1 MSQPT
6 PTLCL
11 NMIVK
16 NESKI
21 ITRLFDSVVDII
33 DSYCI
38 CDTGSTDNTI
48 ELIQNYF
55 KQKSI
60 PGRVVKEPFRDFGYN
75 RTFALE
81 QCENQYKADYL
92 LLMDA
97 DMVLQYGKGFDA
109 KRFKNS
115 LVTNI
120 AHYIFQGTSDFQYK
134 NVRVVK
140 NNVGIKYWGVTHE
153 YIQVPDGTTYG
164 TYENKHIFIHDI
176 GDGGSKSDKYVR
188 DVRLLTE
195 ALEKTPNNDR
205 YTFYLASS
213 LRDSGQKEKAI
224 ETYKKRIGLGG
235 WIEEIWYS
243 CFAIGRIYRDLGDME
258 RAVYWW
264 MEAYT
269 AYPSRIENLYEMIVY
284 YRNRGKYELAYELY
298 KIANE
303 RRKDTERYDFLFLEK
318 DIYDY
323 KLDYEM
329 SIIGYYHN
337 PDKIDMVK
345 GCMKLLMLDNW
356 TNGSVMSNYKFYAP
370 TVQGKRVILS
380 IPEPPKDGFLS
391 STPALCVHNGELVC
405 NYRFVNY
412 KINGE
417 GGYDNQEFIETVNII
432 SRFTLDTLDKIGENL
447 TVQHDRS
454 LDNRYVGLEDIRLLS
469 DGDKL
474 VYSANRGFDHG
485 VSVESG
491 SIDLTT
497 GTVKSVVL
505 SMANQRDVE
514 KNWVLYKGNDYKT
527 KCIYGWNPLIV
538 GDITDDGIFYKTHQ
552 INMPH
557 VFKNVRGSTNGIEVG
572 NEVWFICHLVSY
584 EDRRYYYH
592 MFVALNKVSNRL
604 SRFSDFVTFEKQKV
618 EYTLGFV
625 QRDPE
630 NFLVGY
636 SLMDKET
643 KFISVTKEW
652 ISGAMSN
659 VVE

>member
-1 MSQPT
+1 MSQI

-21 ITRLFDSVVDII
+21 IARLFDSVVHII

-38 CDTGSTDNTI
+38 CDTGSTDNTV

-55 KQKSI
+55 KQKNI

-81 QCENQYKADYL
+81 QCANGYKSDYL

-97 DMVLQYGKGFDA
+97 DMVLQYGVGFDA
-109 KRFKNS
+109 VRFKKS
-115 LVTNI
+115 LVSNK
-120 AHYIFQGTSDFQYK
+120 AHYFFQGTNDFQYK
-134 NVRVVK
+134 NVRIVK
-140 NNVGIKYWGVTHE
+140 NNEGIKYWGVTHE

-176 GDGGSKSDKYVR
+176 GDGGSKSDKYER
-188 DVRLLTE
+188 DVRLLSE
-195 ALEKTPNNDR
+195 ALDKNPNNDR

-213 LRDSGQKEKAI
+213 LRDSGQRDKAI

-243 CFAIGRIYRDLGDME
+243 CFSIARIYRDDGDTE
-258 RAVYWW
+258 RAIYWF
-264 MEAYT
+264 MEAFG
-269 AYPSRIENLYEMIVY
+269 AYPNRIENLYEIVTH
-284 YRNRGKYELAYELY
+284 YRNRGKNELAYEFY
-298 KIANE
+298 KIADA
-303 RRKDTERYDFLFLEK
+303 RRKALTNYDFLFLEK
-318 DIYDY
+318 DVYDY

-345 GCMKLLMLDNW
+345 CCMKLLMMDNW

-370 TVQGKRVILS
+370 TIQGKRVSLS
-380 IPEPPKDGFLS
+380 IPEPPKEGFVS

-412 KINGE
+412 KINDE
-417 GGYDNQEFIETVNII
+417 GGYDNQEFIETINVI

-469 DGDKL
+469 DGSGL
-474 VYSANRGFDHG
+474 AYSANRGFDHG

-491 SIDLTT
+491 HIDLQT
-497 GTVKSVVL
+497 GTVKSTVL
-505 SMANQRDVE
+505 TMANQRTVE
-514 KNWVLYKGNDYKT
+514 KNWVLYKANDYKT
-527 KCIYGWNPLIV
+527 KCVYGWNPLII

-557 VFKNVRGSTNGIEVG
+557 VFKNVRGSTNGLDVG
-572 NEVWFICHLVSY
+572 NEVWFICHAVSY

-592 MFVALNKVSNRL
+592 MFVALNKASNRL
-604 SRFSDFVTFEKQKV
+604 SRFSDFFTFEKQKV

-630 NFLVGY
+630 NFLIGY

-643 KFISVTKEW
+643 KFMSVTKEC
-652 ISGAMSN
+652 INNALNN

>member
-1 MSQPT
+1 
-6 PTLCL
+6 
-11 NMIVK
+11 MIVK

-21 ITRLFDSVVDII
+21 ITRLFDSVVEII

-38 CDTGSTDNTI
+38 CDTGSTDNTV

-55 KQKSI
+55 KHKNI

-75 RTFALE
+75 RTFAIE
-81 QCENQYKADYL
+81 QCENQQKADYL

-97 DMVLQYGKGFDA
+97 DMVLQYGNGFDA
-109 KRFKNS
+109 STFKNS
-115 LVTNI
+115 LVTNK
-120 AHYIFQGTSDFQYK
+120 AHYIFQGTNDFQYK
-134 NVRVVK
+134 NVRIVK
-140 NNVGIKYWGVTHE
+140 NNEGIKYWGVTHE

-164 TYENKHIFIHDI
+164 TYVNKHIFIHDI

-195 ALEKTPNNDR
+195 ALEKNPNNDR

-213 LRDSGQKEKAI
+213 LRDSGQRDKAI

-243 CFAIGRIYRDLGDME
+243 CYSIARIYRDDGDME
-258 RAVYWW
+258 RAVYWF
-264 MEAYT
+264 MEAFA
-269 AYPSRIENLYEMIVY
+269 AYPNRIENLYEIVTH
-284 YRNRGKYELAYELY
+284 YRNCGKNELAYEFY
-298 KIANE
+298 KIADA
-303 RRKDTERYDFLFLEK
+303 RRKATTNYDFLFLEK

-345 GCMKLLMLDNW
+345 CCMKLLMLNNW
-356 TNGSVMSNYKFYAP
+356 TNGSVMSNYKFYVP
-370 TVQGKRVILS
+370 TIQGKRVTLS
-380 IPEPPKDGFLS
+380 IPEPPKESFVS

-412 KINGE
+412 KINDE
-417 GGYDNQEFIETVNII
+417 GGYDNQEFIETINII
-432 SRFTLDTLDKIGENL
+432 SRFALDTLDKIGENL

-454 LDNRYVGLEDIRLLS
+454 IDNRYVGLEDIRLLS

-474 VYSANRGFDHG
+474 TYSANRGLDHG

-491 SIDLTT
+491 SIDINT
-497 GTVKSVVL
+497 GTVSSVIL

-557 VFKNVRGSTNGIEVG
+557 VFKNVRGSTNGVEVG
-572 NEVWFICHLVSY
+572 NEVWFICHAVSY

-630 NFLVGY
+630 NFLIGY
-636 SLMDKET
+636 SLMDRET
-643 KFISVTKEW
+643 KFMSVTKEW
-652 ISGAMSN
+652 INGAMSN